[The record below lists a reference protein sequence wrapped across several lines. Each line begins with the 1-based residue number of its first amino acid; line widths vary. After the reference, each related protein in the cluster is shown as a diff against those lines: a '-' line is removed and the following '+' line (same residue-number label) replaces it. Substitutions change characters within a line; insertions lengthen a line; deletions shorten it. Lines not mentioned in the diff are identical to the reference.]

1 MELAG
6 PSLPLRET
14 LQSDDTIVL
23 KWQIL
28 FARVYKNTFDPT
40 LHLHVYDTEMC
51 VYVCVWGG
59 GHSHTTPFSPPS
71 LSTWCQP
78 ERFKV
83 KTTAFTKQGLCVDVP
98 NCQLTSLNL
107 SQRMP

>member
-51 VYVCVWGG
+51 VYVCVGG
-59 GHSHTTPFSPPS
+59 GALPHHPLFPPIS
-71 LSTWCQP
+71 FNMVPART
-78 ERFKV
+78 F
-83 KTTAFTKQGLCVDVP
+83 QGKD
-98 NCQLTSLNL
+98 NCLH
-107 SQRMP
+107 